1 MEFVAHLPGNLR
13 TPPAVSGSVHFFMS
27 FPNPLRLLLILG
39 TFVATL
45 NAAAPRSLELTLDG
59 LKRTALIVPPT
70 VETAAGAPVVFAF
83 HGHGGSSANAARS
96 FHLHTLWPEAI
107 VIYPEGVPTPGR
119 LTDPAGKL
127 RGWQHTVGD
136 HGDRDLK
143 FFDALLAAARR
154 DFRTDSARI
163 YSTGH
168 SNGAGF
174 TYLLWHARPGV
185 FAAIAPSAGGFSARQ
200 IGQPIPVLHLAGE
213 RDTTVLFA
221 NQQRMM
227 AAVRKINGCEEN
239 PQPWGTPPQ
248 TGCLLYP
255 SAKGTPFVSFIH
267 PGDHKYPAEAPALIV
282 KFFQEHPAN
291 TGTPSPIAP
300 R

>member
-1 MEFVAHLPGNLR
+1 MSLP
-13 TPPAVSGSVHFFMS
+13 A
-27 FPNPLRLLLILG
+27 PLRLLFIIASLVSALH
-39 TFVATL
+39 
-45 NAAAPRSLELTLDG
+45 AAAPRSLELTIDG
-59 LKRTALIVPPT
+59 LKRTALIVPPS
-70 VETAAGAPVVFAF
+70 VETATGAPVVFAF

-143 FFDALLAAARR
+143 FFDALLASVRH
-154 DFRTDSARI
+154 DFRTDESRT

-168 SNGAGF
+168 SNGSGF
-174 TYLLWHARPGV
+174 TYLLWHARPGA
-185 FAAIAPSAGGFSARQ
+185 FAAIAPSAGAFSPTQ
-200 IGQPIPVLHLAGE
+200 IGQPLPIFHIAGE
-213 RDTTVLFA
+213 HDTTVPFA
-221 NQQRMM
+221 MQQRVM
-227 AAVRKINGCEEN
+227 AAVRKINGCAEK
-239 PQPWGTPPQ
+239 PQPWGAPPS

-255 SAKGTPFVSFIH
+255 SAKGAPFVSFIH

-282 KFFQEHPAN
+282 RFFQEHPA
-291 TGTPSPIAP
+291 SAAP
-300 R
+300 H